1 MMSRWLAFVVIV
13 AVVSLCKETNALV
26 NPYHGRLHHLQQS
39 PALLLGNIQV
49 PQIESQR
56 RHQKLPTTSSALH
69 SLSTAAANGDIS
81 EIDDELPN
89 DDDFQPRT
97 MKVFESFAFFVRFSA
112 QTILEKRAQRS
123 QGRSNRRRLRH
134 RLKQLIFRRNYK
146 HLVTDAD
153 DVMESRD
160 ESDENLGIRESIRKL
175 NESRK
180 NLTRLVGYDSS
191 LLLPA
196 FSYLILGAFT
206 SSIVPHFYSAC
217 ISCVASQDPNRA
229 KLMWAIGGL
238 GLSHVAEALF
248 TGFRG
253 ALFWIAGTFICIRM
267 FLLYTLITHPDSTCC
282 NNRYSS
288 QLQCSSETSSQSLNA
303 RGSFF

>member
-1 MMSRWLAFVVIV
+1 MMSRWLAFTVIV
-13 AVVSLCKETNALV
+13 AVVTLCNETNALV
-26 NPYHGRLHHLQQS
+26 NPYLTNVHHSKQS
-39 PALLLGNIQV
+39 PALLLGNKGV
-49 PQIESQR
+49 PQLAL
-56 RHQKLPTTSSALH
+56 HKTHHKHTTTSTALH
-69 SLSTAAANGDIS
+69 SFSTAAANGANGDVSKI
-81 EIDDELPN
+81 EEDELPV
-89 DDDFQPRT
+89 DAFQPRT

-134 RLKQLIFRRNYK
+134 RLKQLIFRRKNK
-146 HLVTDAD
+146 HSDTDAD
-153 DVMESRD
+153 DMVVKSEG
-160 ESDENLGIRESIRKL
+160 SDENLGVGESIRGL

-217 ISCVASQDPNRA
+217 ISCVASGDPNRA

-253 ALFWIAGTFICIRM
+253 ALFWIAGTLSCV
-267 FLLYTLITHPDSTCC
+267 
-282 NNRYSS
+282 
-288 QLQCSSETSSQSLNA
+288 
-303 RGSFF
+303 